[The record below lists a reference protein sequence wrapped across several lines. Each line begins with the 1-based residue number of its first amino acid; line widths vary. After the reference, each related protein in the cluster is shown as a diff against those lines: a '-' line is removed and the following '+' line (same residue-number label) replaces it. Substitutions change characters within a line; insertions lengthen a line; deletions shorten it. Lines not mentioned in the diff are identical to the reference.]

1 MPQGRGT
8 SLCPAETAC
17 RAFRRRATPGPDSP
31 YGAEARSRRAV
42 VTRRRPQPTRRIPR
56 LTAVT
61 VPETAPVD
69 GQGPVQPVPDAQGL
83 DAQAEERARA
93 EARFRLRRSRVA
105 TAVVAGSLV
114 VLVGV
119 VALLGGFERRTDLLT
134 PVEPGIVITTGPYEV
149 KLASATL
156 QHRTSADEWVA
167 VVSGT
172 ALTTGATSIRP
183 PIGSSGFLYARS
195 AAGGEAQPATSITLG
210 DPDSVQGP
218 GTLTPG
224 LPAVPWTVTFRFP
237 TSPGDRLLVA
247 VFEQEFTTPYLFSDE
262 EGWRATSKA
271 STMTL
276 PLEQL
281 PESKY

>member
-1 MPQGRGT
+1 MT
-8 SLCPAETAC
+8 
-17 RAFRRRATPGPDSP
+17 RRRAPQ
-31 YGAEARSRRAV
+31 
-42 VTRRRPQPTRRIPR
+42 TRPIPR

-69 GQGPVQPVPDAQGL
+69 GQGPDQQVPDAQEL

-93 EARFRLRRSRVA
+93 EARLRLRRGRLA
-105 TAVVAGSLV
+105 TAIVAGTLV

-134 PVEPGIVITTGPYEV
+134 PVDPGTVITTGPYEV
-149 KLASATL
+149 SLASATL
-156 QHRTSADEWVA
+156 QHRTTSDEWVA

-172 ALTTGATSIRP
+172 ALTTGDTSIRP

-195 AAGGEAQPATSITLG
+195 AAGGEAQPASSIALG
-210 DPDSVQGP
+210 DPDSFQSP
-218 GTLTPG
+218 GNLTPG

-247 VFEQEFTTPYLFSDE
+247 VFDQEFTTPYLFSDE
-262 EGWRATSKA
+262 EGWRATRKA
-271 STMTL
+271 STMIL
-276 PLEQL
+276 PLQQL